1 MTTSTP
7 NTAASLPHRLLALE
21 RLRSLLETQTRL
33 PAHNPR
39 HLNVMLVL
47 CPLSCLE
54 PMFGSATGGNAK
66 AGSSKAVPARHSL
79 GAATGGADPYS
90 EECGRGALLQN
101 GPPDAP
107 VAYEKVC
114 IHLCVCV
121 AAIRAFVDVG
131 RDVGIV
137 SKILL
142 RGVWAAS
149 LLFHSQLS
157 FPIFLSAGFTAF
169 GLFFGQCRPP

>member
-1 MTTSTP
+1 MGTP
-7 NTAASLPHRLLALE
+7 KLEVQKLFLPDTPLELRLAALIP
-21 RLRSLLETQTRL
+21 TVK
-33 PAHNPR
+33 
-39 HLNVMLVL
+39 NV
-47 CPLSCLE
+47 
-54 PMFGSATGGNAK
+54 
-66 AGSSKAVPARHSL
+66 
-79 GAATGGADPYS
+79 GGALS
-90 EECGRGALLQN
+90 SQN